1 KLGIHQIDYLVITH
15 AHQDHMGEIEHLSQ
29 YVNIKNVVINPSHFD
44 DEKFQKVQHVIAS
57 EHAQLYSYEDLSR
70 IVLGDFQFQFFN
82 TDIPESEDPNEHS
95 IVTLAT
101 IHDIHVLLMG
111 DATTKNEDVLLKQY
125 SLPRI
130 QILKVGH
137 HGSRT
142 SSSKTF
148 LSQIHPDIALI
159 SAGKQ
164 NMYHLPHP
172 LTLQKLH
179 DIHAKIYN
187 TADNHHIHVR
197 FDAFNEAG
205 YTLRTEPLN

>member
-1 KLGIHQIDYLVITH
+1 MHNCIHMRT
-15 AHQDHMGEIEHLSQ
+15 
-29 YVNIKNVVINPSHFD
+29 
-44 DEKFQKVQHVIAS
+44 
-57 EHAQLYSYEDLSR
+57 SR

-172 LTLQKLH
+172 LTLQNYMTFMRKFITPQIIIIFMSDLMRSMKQV
-179 DIHAKIYN
+179 IRCAQN
-187 TADNHHIHVR
+187 R
-197 FDAFNEAG
+197 
-205 YTLRTEPLN
+205 